1 MFGKGLG
8 FSSPTEESSVLSEP
22 NSDCVKP
29 REKFSSYGRGRR
41 SR

>member
-22 NSDCVKP
+22 KSDCGKP
-29 REKFSSYGRGRR
+29 REKFSSCGRGHH
-41 SR
+41 SQ